1 MSKKYLDSFKLE
13 FFKEIKDYKR
23 VEEKIRDP
31 RCTKFTLTDG
41 KTKYAIVGAI
51 PLKGTGVNMILAVH
65 QNHDGNGILKD
76 ASDLLVKKYKT
87 TVIVDLEKTSSEIQ
101 NYLNA
106 GFVKN
111 DTEIRKNQIRLIK
124 EKGVQSEK
132 ES

>member
-76 ASDLLVKKYKT
+76 ASDLLVKNTKPQ
-87 TVIVDLEKTSSEIQ
+87 L
-101 NYLNA
+101 L
-106 GFVKN
+106 
-111 DTEIRKNQIRLIK
+111 LILRRHLLK
-124 EKGVQSEK
+124 FKII
-132 ES
+132 